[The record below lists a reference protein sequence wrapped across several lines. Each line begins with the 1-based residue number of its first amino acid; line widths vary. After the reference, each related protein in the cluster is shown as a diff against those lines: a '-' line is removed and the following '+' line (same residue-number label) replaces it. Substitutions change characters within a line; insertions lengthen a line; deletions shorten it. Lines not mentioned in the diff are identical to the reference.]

1 MRKLAVLFLFG
12 SLMGC
17 ATWSNSDFASIG
29 TVDLPDGS
37 RLRAV
42 KAQVDTFSGT
52 DTNVTMVWHC
62 PPPGKGNCTKSTEFG
77 GASASLLKAA
87 MHGAGAGAAIGAG
100 YALQDADQTNV
111 NAYGGGAT
119 GGRSTAVANQFQEQ
133 TQTTMPMMPGGG
145 D

>member
-1 MRKLAVLFLFG
+1 VRKIVVAVMAFA
-12 SLMGC
+12 LMGC
-17 ATWSNSDFASIG
+17 ASWSNSDFSTLG

-111 NAYGGGAT
+111 NASGGGAT
-119 GGRSTAVANQFQEQ
+119 QDQHQQQEQ
-133 TQTTMPMMPGGG
+133 HQTIMPMVGGF